1 MDGMKKTSILLA
13 LSAGLL
19 AFASCNVLDLT
30 AVDEPTSST
39 FWKSEAQVQTF
50 LNGLYDDL
58 RNVGSYPFVLGE
70 TRGGT
75 LKTGSS
81 SEGESL
87 DYANYITQTLSASV
101 AGTSSWWGFYS
112 NLLIVNQFIY
122 KLEKECTFL
131 SDAAR
136 SSYLAPAYGIRAY
149 YYFLLY
155 RTYGGVI
162 LETEPKVLMGGVSQS
177 DYYMGRSSAQETLQF
192 IKDDLER
199 NEKAFGTNRDANAY
213 KWNYYVTQML
223 KAQVYLWSSKVETMF
238 QDKAK
243 DTSGSYKPQNKEG
256 DLKVAKEALETIV
269 KSQKYRLMEQYS
281 DIFDFDHKAN
291 AEVIFALY
299 YNMNEATNGFSTMLY
314 QVSLWVGNRYGE
326 DATTAFDNVF
336 SLNGGVH
343 RVEYLESFVRSYDK
357 EDSRREAI
365 FLEYY
370 DKPAGAA
377 DRAFGS
383 VVKKYLGQ
391 VYNQVRYSDADVILF
406 RYADVL
412 LTLAE
417 VENDLGNSDVAAS
430 YINEVRARAY
440 GNNSHAYTAGSQA
453 EVELTILKERDKE
466 LVAEGSRWFDL
477 IRMKDASG
485 KPLVFSAAA
494 AYPETN
500 GGTATPVLSSAQA
513 HMVLWPVSRT
523 VMENDENIAQTYGYS
538 DL

>member
-1 MDGMKKTSILLA
+1 MKKIYILLA
-13 LSAGLL
+13 LTALLSA
-19 AFASCNVLDLT
+19 FSSCNVLDLT

-39 FWKSEAQVQTF
+39 FWKSEAQIQTF

-58 RNVGSYPFVLGE
+58 RNVGVYPFVLGE

-75 LKTGSS
+75 LKTGVS

-87 DYANYITQTLSASV
+87 DYANYVTQTLSASV

-112 NLLIVNQFIY
+112 NLLIVNQYIY
-122 KLEKECTFL
+122 KLEKECEFL
-131 SDAAR
+131 SDASR
-136 SSYLAPAYGIRAY
+136 NKFLAPAYGIRAY

-162 LETEPKVLMGGVSQS
+162 LETEPKVLMGGISQS
-177 DYYMGRSSAQETLQF
+177 DYYMGRSSAKETLQF
-192 IKDDLER
+192 IKDEIQRSED
-199 NEKAFGTNRDANAY
+199 AFGTDRNNSAY
-213 KWNYYVTQML
+213 AWNYYATQML
-223 KAQVYLWSSKVETMF
+223 KAQVYLWSSKVTTMF
-238 QDKAK
+238 QDKDK
-243 DTSGSYKPQNKEG
+243 NTSGSYTPENKTA
-256 DLKVAKEALETIV
+256 DLQVAKEALKTIID
-269 KSQKYRLMEQYS
+269 SHKYKLL
-281 DIFDFDHKAN
+281 DDFGEVFTFENKAN
-291 AEVIFALY
+291 DEIIFALY
-299 YNMNEATNGFSTMLY
+299 YNMDERTNGFSGLLY
-314 QVSLWVGNRYGE
+314 QVALWVGNKYGE
-326 DATTAFDNVF
+326 DATTAFGNE
-336 SLNGGVH
+336 LNLSGGMH
-343 RVEYLESFVRSYDK
+343 RVEYLESFVRSYDV
-357 EDSRREAI
+357 EDSRRSAI

-370 DKPAGAA
+370 DKPAGAS

-391 VYNQVRYSDADVILF
+391 VYNGVRYADADVIIY

-417 VENDLGNSDVAAS
+417 VENDLGNSAEAAS
-430 YINEVRARAY
+430 YLNEVRRRAY
-440 GNNSHAYTAGSQA
+440 GDSSHDYTAGSKA

-477 IRMKDASG
+477 LRMQDASG
-485 KPLVFSAAA
+485 KPLVFSADA
-494 AYPETN
+494 AYPDTY
-500 GGTATPVLSSAQA
+500 GGTAVPVLSSAQA